1 MAGKDLLGN
10 SMKLKSPIN
19 VTLQGDTAETVRKV
33 QLLIFNSTGIK
44 VSLPQTVTYI
54 IKNHK
59 STLPIELQKEKL
71 KMNFNR

>member
-10 SMKLKSPIN
+10 SMKGQSPIN